1 MARKEDLVK
10 KKKGK
15 VIREAKIESISSKD
29 NSKRKKK
36 LPLSV
41 IIVILVLVF
50 ILIVGAFTNLFSMD
64 SSNQQEDSQKFVQEY
79 ESLNGKNDEDGN
91 PYYEVSIENE
101 VEIEYSSY
109 DELEEFLDGKTG
121 VFF

>member
-10 KKKGK
+10 KKKGEI
-15 VIREAKIESISSKD
+15 IREAKIESVSSKD

-50 ILIVGAFTNLFSMD
+50 ILIVGAFTNLFI
-64 SSNQQEDSQKFVQEY
+64 FVYQ
-79 ESLNGKNDEDGN
+79 G
-91 PYYEVSIENE
+91 
-101 VEIEYSSY
+101 
-109 DELEEFLDGKTG
+109 FC
-121 VFF
+121 

>member
-10 KKKGK
+10 KKKGEI
-15 VIREAKIESISSKD
+15 IREAKIESVSSKD

-50 ILIVGAFTNLFSMD
+50 
-64 SSNQQEDSQKFVQEY
+64 
-79 ESLNGKNDEDGN
+79 
-91 PYYEVSIENE
+91 
-101 VEIEYSSY
+101 
-109 DELEEFLDGKTG
+109 
-121 VFF
+121 VFYR